1 MTGETRGIKDARA
14 VVVMVTVAVAAFEPS
29 RVTVGGE
36 TGASNRLPTCA
47 TPGHVWLNPPEGAA
61 EWKNIFEAAES
72 AGGAE
77 YYLIEQEGSRFPE
90 LETARRCLESFRHIH
105 PA

>member
-36 TGASNRLPTCA
+36 TVQVTVCRPVQLQVT
-47 TPGHVWLNPPEGAA
+47 
-61 EWKNIFEAAES
+61 FD
-72 AGGAE
+72 
-77 YYLIEQEGSRFPE
+77 
-90 LETARRCLESFRHIH
+90 
-105 PA
+105 

>member
-1 MTGETRGIKDARA
+1 
-14 VVVMVTVAVAAFEPS
+14 
-29 RVTVGGE
+29 
-36 TGASNRLPTCA
+36 
-47 TPGHVWLNPPEGAA
+47 LNPPEGAA

-105 PA
+105 PT